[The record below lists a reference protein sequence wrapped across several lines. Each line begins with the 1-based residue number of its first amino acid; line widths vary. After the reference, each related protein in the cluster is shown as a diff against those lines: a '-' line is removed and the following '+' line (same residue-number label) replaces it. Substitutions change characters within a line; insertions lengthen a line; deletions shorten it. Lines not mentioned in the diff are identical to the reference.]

1 MSAGRGLGGGGRR
14 RDGSRRGLGARSTTA
29 APTGRAAR
37 RRRAPEPRSAS
48 PLRRRNARVGAF
60 GAGRAAGRAL
70 SGRDWLVGPGGG
82 GRLRGKSFHFG
93 LTACP
98 WLTVF
103 KSLLKAQLRKEK
115 PLG

>member
-1 MSAGRGLGGGGRR
+1 MAGVGEG
-14 RDGSRRGLGARSTTA
+14 TA
-29 APTGRAAR
+29 AVVAWEPAR
-37 RRRAPEPRSAS
+37 RRRLLPVGQRVVAEPRNRG
-48 PLRRRNARVGAF
+48 RRPRCAGGTPGWVPSGLGAQPAGLFLVVIGWWAR
-60 GAGRAAGRAL
+60 
-70 SGRDWLVGPGGG
+70 GGG